1 MRICVIGAG
10 YVGLITAAGLA
21 ASGQGVTC
29 VEKIPEKI
37 DALQKGDVPFYE
49 PGLKE
54 LLEQGIKNKK
64 IKFTVDMERAAN
76 NNQLFIVCVG
86 TPALPNGQVD
96 LSQVYGVLK
105 VIYSKAEED
114 AIIVMKSTVPPGTGL
129 RLIRE
134 IMTNHKQANKIEYVS
149 NPEFLRE
156 GQAVQDWFNPD
167 RIVIGAKDKAAAEIV
182 KQLYNNIKAPV
193 LNTDIT
199 SAEIIKYASNAF
211 LTMKVSF
218 INEVANLCDVI
229 LANIDDVAYG
239 VGLDKRI
246 GHSFLKAGIGYGGS
260 CFPKDSRG
268 LDFLSAQYGYDFH
281 LLNASIRV
289 NGNQKFR
296 AVQKLLKGLG
306 DLHDKKIALYGLS
319 FKPHTDD
326 VRESISLELINI
338 LLKEGAIIQAYDP
351 VASGNA
357 EKIISSNHRLIYA
370 RNAYEN
376 AKECHALVLVTEWPQ
391 FADLDWKK
399 IKDLMFDPYLFIDGR
414 NFFNPVEMR
423 ACGFQYEGIGRKA

>member
-64 IKFTVDMERAAN
+64 IKFTADMERAAN
-76 NNQLFIVCVG
+76 NNQLFFVCVG

-134 IMTNHKQANKIEYVS
+134 IMTNHKQPNKIEYVS

-193 LNTDIT
+193 VNTDIT

-246 GHSFLKAGIGYGGS
+246 GHAFL
-260 CFPKDSRG
+260 
-268 LDFLSAQYGYDFH
+268 
-281 LLNASIRV
+281 
-289 NGNQKFR
+289 
-296 AVQKLLKGLG
+296 
-306 DLHDKKIALYGLS
+306 
-319 FKPHTDD
+319 
-326 VRESISLELINI
+326 
-338 LLKEGAIIQAYDP
+338 
-351 VASGNA
+351 
-357 EKIISSNHRLIYA
+357 
-370 RNAYEN
+370 
-376 AKECHALVLVTEWPQ
+376 
-391 FADLDWKK
+391 
-399 IKDLMFDPYLFIDGR
+399 
-414 NFFNPVEMR
+414 
-423 ACGFQYEGIGRKA
+423 